1 MNAHTHN
8 LFFFFSV
15 FANRWSSRIRYSS
28 NEFRLNWFRFDVFIW
43 RESFQFRMNSQHHE
57 QDRVKDRARERE
69 RQANRN
75 ILIKIQRNNRKYSSI
90 IYLLFQFWF
99 ELLRRLRCGAL
110 DFDVRFKVCR
120 RNTKFESILPW
131 WKEKDGKFSVE
142 CTLHK
147 ISIKI
152 ALYTS
157 FMLHFGWELY
167 VLAALMAVCTEWQS
181 NEKYLCFYLYF
192 LLSFLL

>member
-1 MNAHTHN
+1 MRLILMFVLRFAGEIRN
-8 LFFFFSV
+8 LNQFF
-15 FANRWSSRIRYSS
+15 AI
-28 NEFRLNWFRFDVFIW
+28 
-43 RESFQFRMNSQHHE
+43 
-57 QDRVKDRARERE
+57 VK
-69 RQANRN
+69 
-75 ILIKIQRNNRKYSSI
+75 K
-90 IYLLFQFWF
+90 
-99 ELLRRLRCGAL
+99 
-110 DFDVRFKVCR
+110 
-120 RNTKFESILPW
+120 
-131 WKEKDGKFSVE
+131 KDGKFSIE

-192 LLSFLL
+192 LLFFITTCSHFSFARSVRSLCAPNANEEVEIYLVRSFTLCTCTLYSGCAVRLLFPSALYTLYHYFLIMIVISCSWANRRSW